1 MLQVLYY
8 ARKELC
14 LQIEIED
21 DTIIRISFCDHALNH
36 VVEGDFQA
44 EIIQQLE
51 SWFCGKRLDIDLAFF
66 ATGTP
71 FQLKVWEETM
81 RIPYGKT
88 ISYAEIA
95 KRIGRENAVRAVG
108 AALRANPVPL
118 LIPCHRVIGSNGNL
132 TGYAGSIPV
141 KALLLNLE
149 QQYSSEK

>member
-1 MLQVLYY
+1 
-8 ARKELC
+8 
-14 LQIEIED
+14 
-21 DTIIRISFCDHALNH
+21 
-36 VVEGDFQA
+36 
-44 EIIQQLE
+44 
-51 SWFCGKRLDIDLAFF
+51 
-66 ATGTP
+66 
-71 FQLKVWEETM
+71 M

>member
-8 ARKELC
+8 TRKELC
-14 LQIEIED
+14 LEIEIED
-21 DTIIRISFCDHALNH
+21 ETIIRISFCDKPLNH
-36 VVEGDFQA
+36 VVEGDFQ
-44 EIIQQLE
+44 IDILQQLE
-51 SWFCGKRLDIDLAFF
+51 SWFGGKRRDLDLAFF

-71 FQLKVWEETM
+71 FQLQVWEETM

-88 ISYAEIA
+88 ISYAELA
-95 KRIGRENAVRAVG
+95 RRIGRENAVRAVG

-118 LIPCHRVIGSNGNL
+118 LIPCHRVIGSNGKL

-149 QQYSSEK
+149 QQYGGET